1 MVALDVWAK
10 SCTAAIGIISC
21 YRATH
26 NMSTRTRISF
36 ALALLFAFSGAA
48 AHAQS
53 ESDSEHQLKQL
64 TLEQLGNLEV
74 VTRSKAPEQVW
85 KAPAAVFVI
94 TQEDIRRAGV
104 TSLPEALRLA
114 PGVEVERISE
124 DKWAIGIR
132 GFSSRL
138 NRSVLVLIDGRSV
151 YTTLIAG
158 TYWEVQDTMLEDVDR
173 IEVIRGPGG
182 TVWGPNAVDGVINII
197 TKNSKETQGTM
208 VSAVSG
214 NLQKGM
220 LSARYGGT
228 ASSGLS
234 YRFYGKAFDRGPE
247 YHFDHNNYDHWRSVQ
262 SGFRMD
268 WAANQRDSF
277 TVSGDMYAQAA
288 GETVTRTTYTPPF
301 SAIAQGN
308 ADLSGANILARWTRV
323 YREGEDLQVQAYFD
337 RTVRHEPNFGD
348 IRNTF
353 DVDFLQRFYLNP
365 KNHLTWGLGARASHG
380 HQPDVVSGLYFDPNI
395 RTDQLYTAFL
405 EDDITLVSNRLTAE
419 IGTKLLHTNYT
430 GFEAEPSG
438 RLLWTRSPTESVWL
452 AATRAVRTPSDGER
466 DFFLSGYLGT
476 APGGLPYFARFNANR
491 NFQSEILNGYELGY
505 RRLIGP
511 NLYVD
516 VAGFFNQYDDLFS
529 EEVTGAPFVET
540 NPAPTHV
547 LLPAQFRNGL
557 RGSTTG
563 GEIAPE
569 WRPLSF
575 WRLRG
580 SYSFLRM
587 SLRKSPLSADV
598 GSSPFIESQTPQHEL
613 RIQSGFDITKW
624 VQLDLDYRYVS
635 ALPRYTIPGY
645 STGDG
650 RVAWNINRKFQ
661 LALVGHDLLQPHHIE
676 YPSDPGPDVAIK
688 RSFFFELLWRSKT
701 D

>member
-1 MVALDVWAK
+1 
-10 SCTAAIGIISC
+10 
-21 YRATH
+21 
-26 NMSTRTRISF
+26 MSTRTRISF
-36 ALALLFAFSGAA
+36 ALSLLFVFLSAIART
-48 AHAQS
+48 QS
-53 ESDSEHQLKQL
+53 RSDSEHQLKQL

-74 VTRSKAPEQVW
+74 VTRSKAPERVW

-94 TQEDIRRAGV
+94 TQEDIRRSGV

-132 GFSSRL
+132 GFSGRL

-182 TVWGPNAVDGVINII
+182 TVWGPNAVNGVISII
-197 TKNSKETQGTM
+197 TKNSKETQGTL

-214 NLQKGM
+214 TLQKGT

-228 ASSGLS
+228 TGSGLS
-234 YRFYGKAFDRGPE
+234 YRFYGKAFDRGPD

-268 WAANQRDSF
+268 WAKNQRDSF
-277 TVSGDMYAQAA
+277 TVSGDLYAQAA
-288 GETVTRTTYTPPF
+288 GETVTNTTYTPPF
-301 SAIAQGN
+301 SVIAQGN

-323 YREGEDLQVQAYFD
+323 YREGQDLQVQAYFD
-337 RTVRHEPNFGD
+337 RTVRHEPNFAD

-353 DVDFLQRFYLNP
+353 DVDFLHRFYINP

-380 HQPDVVSGLYFDPNI
+380 HQPDVVSGLYFDPNT
-395 RTDQLYTAFL
+395 RTDELYTAFL
-405 EDDITLVSNRLTAE
+405 EDDITLIPNRLTAE
-419 IGTKLLHTNYT
+419 IGTKFLRTNYT

-438 RLLWTRSPTESVWL
+438 RLLWTRSQTESLWL
-452 AATRAVRTPSDGER
+452 AVTRAVRTPSDGER

-476 APGGLPYFARFNANR
+476 AQDGLPFFARFDANR
-491 NFQSEILNGYELGY
+491 NFEAEILNGYELGY

-511 NLYVD
+511 TLYVD

-529 EEVTGAPFVET
+529 EEITGAPFVET
-540 NPAPTHV
+540 NPAPTHD

-569 WRPLSF
+569 WRPFSF

-587 SLRKSPLSADV
+587 SLRKSPSSADV
-598 GSSPFIESQTPQHEL
+598 GSAAYIESQTPQHEL
-613 RIQSGFDITKW
+613 RIQSDFDITKR

-635 ALPRYTIPGY
+635 ALPKYTIPGY
-645 STGDG
+645 STGDA
-650 RVAWNINRKFQ
+650 RVAWNINRNFQ
-661 LALVGHDLLQPHHIE
+661 LALVGHDLLQPHHVE
-676 YPSDPGPDVAIK
+676 YPSDPGPNVGIK
-688 RSFFFELLWRSKT
+688 RSCFLQLLWRSKA